1 MARLLFLCLILLG
14 SCSSL
19 QKWAVRRSSPVFDKA
34 ADQLTKEDSWAF
46 FQHSAPA
53 NLKFIEMVYLTD
65 PDNLNLL
72 PAVIKAYA
80 GYAFAVPESMALH
93 HELKGDNETYP
104 KEQAIRFYTRALD
117 YGTFFLEK
125 RGLSKNDLLNLE
137 EEKLTK
143 KLKDEIDEDDLV
155 ALLYFAQSWGSLINL
170 QKDNVALVSQVPRVK
185 ILFDHVCGMNPKI
198 EHNICEIFFAQY
210 EASRPRML
218 GGNPE
223 KAREL
228 YLKAIAD
235 HPQHLLMRLSYIQY
249 SLIPAMDEEA
259 YNKEAEI
266 LRKEFADWESM
277 KRDNLEDESPYK
289 KHRELNLYNA
299 IAKKRFEII
308 ELNKKKIF

>member
-1 MARLLFLCLILLG
+1 MLLNG
-14 SCSSL
+14 CSSL

-34 ADQLTKEDSWAF
+34 ADQLTRENSWVF
-46 FQHSAPA
+46 FHNSAPG

-80 GYAFAVPESMALH
+80 GYAFAVPETMALQ
-93 HELKGDNETYP
+93 HELLGDNNLFP
-104 KEQAIRFYTRALD
+104 REQAIRFYTRALD
-117 YGTFFLEK
+117 YGTFYLGK
-125 RGLSKNDLLNLE
+125 KDISKDDILNLD
-137 EEKLTK
+137 EEKLRK
-143 KLKDEIDEDDLV
+143 KLKAELDEDDFI

-170 QKDNVALVSQVPRVK
+170 QKDNVALVSQIPRVK
-185 ILFDHVCGMNPKI
+185 VLFDHVCGIKPQI
-198 EHNICEIFFAQY
+198 EHNICDIFYAQY

-228 YLKAIAD
+228 FQKAISE
-235 HPQHLLMRLSYIQY
+235 HPQHLLMRLTYIQY

-259 YNKEAEI
+259 YNMEAKI
-266 LRKEFADWESM
+266 LRKEFAEWDSM
-277 KRDNLEDESPYK
+277 KRDNLEDESPYRN
-289 KHRELNLYNA
+289 HRDLNLYNA

-308 ELNKKKIF
+308 EQNKKKIF